1 MSRIKDFFIY
11 SNQIFNS
18 NIIYLHYTIVITIYC
33 IIVIALKVTQSKSLN
48 FNIFAIL
55 SYLKIN
61 HLFRAILSYLNK
73 SLVIRLL
80 IKGYLFDFKILLIF
94 QQKY

>member
-18 NIIYLHYTIVITIYC
+18 NIIYLHYTIVITIYYT
-33 IIVIALKVTQSKSLN
+33 IVIALKVTQSKSLN

-55 SYLKIN
+55 AEKNSN
-61 HLFRAILSYLNK
+61 HFR
-73 SLVIRLL
+73 RL
-80 IKGYLFDFKILLIF
+80 D
-94 QQKY
+94 QKLMELQYFC